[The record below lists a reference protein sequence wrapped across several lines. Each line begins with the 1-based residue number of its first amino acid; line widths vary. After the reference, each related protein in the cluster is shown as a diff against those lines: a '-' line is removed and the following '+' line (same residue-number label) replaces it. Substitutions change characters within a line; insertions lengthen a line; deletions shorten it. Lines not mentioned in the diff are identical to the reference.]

1 MKQISRF
8 FTSLFLACILSPSL
22 FGEEPSGLQDPGWT
36 HGTLPN
42 GLRYFIRPNAKPE
55 NRLELRLVVNAGSV
69 LEEAD
74 QQGLAHYLEHVAFN
88 GTENFEKNE
97 MVKFLESL
105 GVGFGPDLNAY
116 TSFDETVYRLRLP
129 TDKEGVVDDGFLILS
144 DWAGRIT
151 ASDEAIA
158 MERGIIIEEWRGRR
172 GGAQR
177 VRDLKYPLIFHGTR
191 YAERLPIGDID
202 VLRDFDF
209 DRLRDFYR
217 DWYRPDTMSVV
228 AVGDLD
234 VEETRARIEKN
245 FSDLTMPEDP
255 PERPTFPMEPHEET
269 LVGVFHDPELTSSSI
284 AMFWKMPP
292 ETVSNENEY
301 RTEILRGLI
310 TDMLNQRLSEISQR
324 SDAPFL
330 RAGTYRGGYTRSMD
344 VYMLHASVDDVEGAH
359 ERAMRALLEE
369 SERARIH
376 GFTELEV
383 DRAARRRLRGIERL
397 YNERENT
404 EHTDYVN
411 EMIRHALE
419 GIFVPGIERELELH
433 REVLADLDPGKLQS
447 KLASWI
453 GPENRLVLADGP
465 SRNGVH
471 NLPAEE
477 TLLAVYD
484 QVEGMEITP
493 YVDGLG
499 DVPLVSDLPEG
510 GSVVSRESID
520 ELGLEIWTLSNG
532 VRVMLKPT
540 DFKQDQVLMSAWSP
554 RGTNALP
561 LEKLPHARAAD
572 SAVVT
577 GGLAEFSAV
586 DLRNLLSGQIA
597 GVSPS
602 IGGEQSTLNG
612 GSSAEDLETLFQL
625 VYLHFTQPRADS
637 DAFEAY
643 RRRSMESV
651 RNRLAN
657 PREVFGD
664 LITRTMSS
672 NHPRLE
678 PRTPEMV
685 REMDLETA
693 MEIYRD
699 RFAHAA
705 DFTFLFVGAFTL
717 EAMEPLVSQW
727 LGGLPVSGE
736 SESRVSLDV
745 EVPRH
750 EMRRVVRQGL
760 EPISQVR
767 MIWTSD
773 DFEYNYASRHAVQ
786 SMMGALRIRMREVL
800 REEMSGTYHV
810 SVWPSMQAYPSP
822 QVQLIVQFGCDPDQV
837 ENLIKGVHDELAR
850 FTSEPLAESYIHTV
864 RETQRRGREVD
875 LTRNEFWNSV
885 LPFYLWH
892 DEDPRVILNFEDYVS
907 AITPESVLETAKK
920 YFQVPDRAKFI
931 LMPAPGVEAE
941 SEAEEE
947 DDVDI

>member
-1 MKQISRF
+1 MKQ
-8 FTSLFLACILSPSL
+8 LFRVFLPIFLL
-22 FGEEPSGLQDPGWT
+22 FPLMPALVADVPSGLRDPGWT
-36 HGTLPN
+36 QGTLPN

-69 LEEAD
+69 LEEED

-129 TDKEGVVDDGFLILS
+129 TDKEGVVEDGFLILS

-177 VRDLKYPLIFHGTR
+177 IRDLKYPLIFHGSR

-234 VEETRARIEKN
+234 IEETRAQIEKN

-255 PERPTFPMEPHEET
+255 PERPTFPMVPHEET

-284 AMFWKMPP
+284 ALFWKMPP
-292 ETVSNENEY
+292 EPVITEEDY
-301 RTEILRGLI
+301 RTQILRGLI

-324 SDAPFL
+324 ADAPFL
-330 RAGTYRGGYTRSMD
+330 RAGVYRGGYTRAMD
-344 VYMLHASVDDVEGAH
+344 VYLLHASVDDVAGAH

-369 SERARIH
+369 SERARMH
-376 GFTELEV
+376 GFTALEV
-383 DRAARRRLRGIERL
+383 DRAARRRLRGVERL

-411 EMIRHALE
+411 EMVRHALE
-419 GIFVPGIERELELH
+419 GIFVPGIERELELN
-433 REVLADLDPGKLQS
+433 REVLADLDPEKLQA

-453 GPENRLVLADGP
+453 GPESRVALADGP

-471 NLPAEE
+471 NLPDEE
-477 TLLAVYD
+477 TLRAVYD
-484 QVEGMEITP
+484 EVEGMELMP
-493 YVDGLG
+493 YADGMG
-499 DVPLVSDLPEG
+499 DVPLVSEPPEG
-510 GSVVSRESID
+510 GTVVSRESID
-520 ELGLEIWTLSNG
+520 ELGIERWTLSNG
-532 VRVMLKPT
+532 VRVVLKPT

-554 RGTNALP
+554 RGTNALDV
-561 LEKLPHARAAD
+561 EKLAHARAAD

-577 GGLAEFSAV
+577 GGLADFSAV
-586 DLRNLLSGQIA
+586 DLRNVLSGTIA
-597 GVSPS
+597 SVAPS

-625 VYLHFTQPRADS
+625 VYLHFTRPRADV

-664 LITRTMSS
+664 LISRTMTY
-672 NHPRLE
+672 NHPRLR
-678 PRTPEMV
+678 PRTPAMV
-685 REMDLETA
+685 GEMDLETA
-693 MEIYRD
+693 LEIYRD

-705 DFTFLFVGAFTL
+705 DFTFLFVGAFTP
-717 EAMEPLVSQW
+717 EAIEPMVSRW
-727 LGGLPVSGE
+727 LGALPVSGE
-736 SESRVSLDV
+736 AESRVSLEV
-745 EVPRH
+745 ETPRH
-750 EMRRVVRQGL
+750 ELRRVVRQGL

-773 DFEYNYASRHAVQ
+773 DFEYNYPSRHAVQ

-810 SVWPSMQAYPSP
+810 SVWPSLQAYPSP
-822 QVQLIVQFGCDPDQV
+822 QVQLIIQFGCDPDEV
-837 ENLIKGVHDELAR
+837 ETLIQGVHDELAR
-850 FTSEPLAESYIHTV
+850 FTSEPLAESYIQTV
-864 RETQRRGREVD
+864 RETQRRQREVD

-892 DEDPRVILNFEDYVS
+892 DEDPRVILDFEDYVS
-907 AITPESVLETAKK
+907 AITPESILETAQQ
-920 YFQVPDRAKFI
+920 YFQVPDRAEFI
-931 LMPAPGVEAE
+931 LMPAPGVE
-941 SEAEEE
+941 EEE
-947 DDVDI
+947 GNGEGEM